1 MTGLLSVFADLGS
14 NSDECVAK
22 PNIDSGDRIL
32 IFMDV
37 SPPTEAFIQQSR
49 DKRLNF
55 QVYFNSTKRL
65 MEEC

>member
-1 MTGLLSVFADLGS
+1 MICGNVELIDRHTAPAQTRNLMTGLRSVFADLGS

-37 SPPTEAFIQQSR
+37 SPPTEACI
-49 DKRLNF
+49 
-55 QVYFNSTKRL
+55 
-65 MEEC
+65 